1 MVEKRIESHQRFEL
15 ISADLAALSRASDT
29 TWAQDQRA
37 FKAWLAPVDL
47 RIFETPYFDEVHA
60 FKVAEVLLRRLNV
73 FGHSLPVP
81 VLKFEAHYKE
91 AKAGGDDYWR
101 FALNAQKERVDTA
114 SRGIPAINEAEKQL
128 RNVRRGIERAVAELD
143 IFADKNN
150 QLRMFDERLKAY
162 KRRTKTDHIPRET
175 FDKIVDQFR
184 KEVQEKIDK
193 IYDKV
198 LNMEEEE
205 ISLENKI
212 VIRKFIDEL
221 VVITKAELLR
231 ISGQGQ
237 APTTPDANIPRE
249 SRDWDVGRK
258 KRTFIPEPA
267 KKDEPKADEKKEF
280 DNLQITKDKFIR
292 AIELALQSGNKLRI
306 LIPSESRLR
315 ARFEPQWR
323 EVLGKI
329 GFSGSIEF
337 VAYDDL
343 KRTADTKTPIMT
355 FRGMNTHG
363 NLWDRSRFK
372 NVAVIDIAPLLIL
385 NQLQ

>member
-1 MVEKRIESHQRFEL
+1 MAERRIETNQRFNL
-15 ISADLAALSRASDT
+15 LSSDLAEISRAST

-47 RIFETPYFDEVHA
+47 RIFETPYFDEVQA

-81 VLKFEAHYKE
+81 ALKLEDHYKD
-91 AKAGGDDYWR
+91 AKEGGDEYWR
-101 FALNAQKERVDTA
+101 FALNAQKERVATA
-114 SRGIPAINEAEKQL
+114 TKGIPATNEAERQL

-150 QLRMFDERLKAY
+150 QLAMFGERLKSH
-162 KRRTKTDHIPRET
+162 KLRMKVSELSREV

-198 LNMEEEE
+198 LNLEEEE

-221 VVITKAELLR
+221 VEITRAELLR
-231 ISGQGQ
+231 VSGQGK
-237 APTTPDANIPRE
+237 APTTPNANIPRE
-249 SRDWDVGRK
+249 SQDLDVGRK
-258 KRTFIPEPA
+258 RRTFIPEPA
-267 KKDEPKADEKKEF
+267 KKDGPKTDGKKEF

-306 LIPSESRLR
+306 LIPPEGRLR

-323 EVLGKI
+323 DVLEKM
-329 GFSGSIEF
+329 GFRGSIEF
-337 VAYDDL
+337 VVYEDL
-343 KRTADTKTPIMT
+343 KRTTDTSTPIMT
-355 FRGMNTHG
+355 FKGMNTHG
-363 NLWDRSRFK
+363 NLWDRARFN
-372 NVAVIDIAPLLIL
+372 NVAVIDLAPLLIL